1 MKYPVSVKLFSYGE
15 CELNKKWPNYLSGMN
30 ISKILLLCAA
40 FSATT
45 TQAKTAEYPELN
57 DQDEFSL
64 MGVLSD
70 HDWHDLKD
78 ERWNIYSQGTYVSS
92 FKQAFPAAYT
102 NLNGTPNSLLPKA
115 ERSFTATFTSYI
127 GLKGW
132 KGAEFYVAPEMI
144 SERPLSGLKGIGG
157 SIQNFELQK
166 NGTASATWY
175 VSRAFYRQTLSFG
188 GTSAEVK
195 SGPLQLAGIVDS
207 RRFVFTAGTFS
218 ILDFFDKNT
227 YAGDLRHQFLNMSFM
242 TNAAYDFAADA
253 RGYTTGLVGEYYFD
267 DWAFRFA
274 RIAGP
279 KHPNDL
285 PLNFYMLTN
294 YGDQVE
300 LEHKHVIKGQPGA
313 LKILGYRNRENM
325 GSFSD
330 AIAAYQ
336 TDPTKNATT
345 CAGFNYGSEN
355 SSAPDLCWARKP
367 NVKMGIGINMEQ
379 RITEDIG
386 LFFRGMYSDGKTE
399 VYSYTSSDRSLSFG
413 TLVKGMRWGREK
425 DSLGF
430 GYSQSWISKQHAD
443 FLNMGGIDG
452 FIGDG
457 KINYKPEQLVNIYY
471 QWHVVKSAW
480 LSVDYQYLANPA
492 YNADRGPVNIY
503 GARVHFEF

>member
-1 MKYPVSVKLFSYGE
+1 
-15 CELNKKWPNYLSGMN
+15 MN
-30 ISKILLLCAA
+30 ISKILLLCSVFFAMTA
-40 FSATT
+40 
-45 TQAKTAEYPELN
+45 QAKEPASYPELY
-57 DQDEFSL
+57 DADEFSI
-64 MGVLSD
+64 MGLLSD

-78 ERWNIYSQGTYVSS
+78 ERWNIYSQGTYISS

-102 NLNGTPNSLLPKA
+102 NLNGSTNSLSRSA

-132 KGAEFYVAPEMI
+132 KGAEFYAAPEMF
-144 SERPLSGLKGIGG
+144 SGRPLSELKGIGG

-166 NGTASATWY
+166 NGETHSTWY
-175 VSRAFYRQTLSFG
+175 LSRVYYRQTLSFG
-188 GTSAEVK
+188 GTTAEVK
-195 SGPLQLAGIVDS
+195 SGPMQLGGTAES

-218 ILDFFDKNT
+218 ILDFFDKNI

-274 RIAGP
+274 RIAAP

-285 PLNFYMLTN
+285 PLNFYMFTN

-300 LEHKHVIKGQPGA
+300 LEHKHIIKEQPGA
-313 LKILGYRNRENM
+313 IKILGYRNRENM
-325 GSFSD
+325 GSFTD

-336 TDPTKNATT
+336 TDPSKNATT
-345 CAGFNYGSEN
+345 CLGYNYDSQN
-355 SSAPDLCWARKP
+355 SSAPDLCWARKS

-379 RITEDIG
+379 RITEDVG

-425 DSLGF
+425 DTAGF
-430 GYSQSWISKQHAD
+430 GYSQSWISKQHVD
-443 FLNMGGIDG
+443 YLNMGGIDG

-457 KINYKPEQLVNIYY
+457 KINYRPEQLVNIYY
-471 QWHVVKSAW
+471 QWHVITSSW
-480 LSVDYQYLANPA
+480 LSFDYQYLANPA

-503 GARVHFEF
+503 GVRVHFEF